1 MNVFLQVE
9 VDMRGLLVVA
19 SRNLHCQA
27 SSEIRGISNTSATE
41 YAQEYGSVGFSLN
54 KITAV
59 HEAVSITCW
68 FACEYNVTAGSPLLE
83 RKELAL
89 ELTCT
94 LWEAA
99 PVGHSLPD

>member
-1 MNVFLQVE
+1 M
-9 VDMRGLLVVA
+9 
-19 SRNLHCQA
+19 
-27 SSEIRGISNTSATE
+27 
-41 YAQEYGSVGFSLN
+41 
-54 KITAV
+54 
-59 HEAVSITCW
+59 HEAVSITFW

-83 RKELAL
+83 RKELGL